1 MPRCGLIRSN
11 RLELAQVYG
20 YPAAERLHGQDLV
33 PVLAQAVRGLMGQFL
48 AAEQEFGCGPRRDA
62 AQLVARLDVVQG
74 AAEGRQIDALRVFF
88 SATAATTAGMEALR
102 SS

>member
-1 MPRCGLIRSN
+1 M
-11 RLELAQVYG
+11 
-20 YPAAERLHGQDLV
+20 
-33 PVLAQAVRGLMGQFL
+33 PVLAQAFRGLLRQLL
-48 AAEQEFGCGPRRDA
+48 AAEQEPGRGPRRDT

-88 SATAATTAGMEALR
+88 SAVATTTAGMEALR